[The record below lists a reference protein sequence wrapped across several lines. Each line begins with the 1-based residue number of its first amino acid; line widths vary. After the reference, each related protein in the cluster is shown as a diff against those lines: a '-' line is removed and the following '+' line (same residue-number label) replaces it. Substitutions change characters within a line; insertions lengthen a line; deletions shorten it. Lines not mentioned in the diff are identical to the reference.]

1 MRTLLS
7 VDDAV
12 RSLLD
17 DLEARGEL
25 ENTLVV
31 LTSDNG
37 YLMGEHR
44 VFQRKEYAFE
54 AAQPTAWIAGPDFRS
69 GATSDAFVTN
79 LDLAPTI
86 VETTG
91 ATSGLTMDGRSI
103 QDVLAEPDL
112 GRDRFLPI
120 YIPLP
125 PPRPAGH
132 ATRTSRYKYVS
143 YNDGTEELYD
153 LFVDPYEETDVSDE
167 PSYASVRVQLRA
179 ARDGEGVFGQQL
191 RCERPSS
198 AAVAGLEGAR
208 VARRSVRQRPT
219 RWARTSDAQR
229 PRSGWGGTR
238 AGVAAAQP
246 PPKAST
252 LAVAD
257 GRIRTPWVFV
267 SGTAVPYSP
276 RQRRTRAAE
285 ARHVQSTRSTP

>member
-54 AAQPTAWIAGPDFRS
+54 AAQPTAWIAGPGFRS

-179 ARDGEGVFGQQL
+179 LLETGKACSG
-191 RCERPSS
+191 SS
-198 AAVAGLEGAR
+198 CRVSAPAALQWPG
-208 VARRSVRQRPT
+208 
-219 RWARTSDAQR
+219 
-229 PRSGWGGTR
+229 
-238 AGVAAAQP
+238 
-246 PPKAST
+246 
-252 LAVAD
+252 
-257 GRIRTPWVFV
+257 
-267 SGTAVPYSP
+267 
-276 RQRRTRAAE
+276 
-285 ARHVQSTRSTP
+285 